1 MSWNLNAYLQLW
13 RNNSSATEIPIRF
26 FMVEGG
32 EKRGFMDNQV
42 LHNNLEILL
51 EFQDAVK
58 YNNII
63 VGRKKDAFSGDIIK
77 LSQNGKV
84 NLDLRLIA
92 GVVLQGNSETN
103 QLELQMNGVRI
114 SSMASSTVGAMGEV
128 ERLKFDFDLGVVNIS
143 SSYVGK
149 K

>member
-58 YNNII
+58 YNNVI
-63 VGRKKDAFSGDIIK
+63 VGRQKDAFSGDIIK
-77 LSQNGKV
+77 LSESGKV

-92 GVVLQGNSETN
+92 SVAVQDKTESS
-103 QLELQMNGVRI
+103 QLELQMNSVRV
-114 SSMASSTVGAMGEV
+114 SSLGNSTIGAIGEV
-128 ERLKFDFDLGVVNIS
+128 EKLKLTFDLGVVSIS
-143 SSYVGK
+143 SYSK
-149 K
+149 N

>member
-13 RNNSSATEIPIRF
+13 RNNSSSTEIPIRF

-58 YNNII
+58 YKNII
-63 VGRKKDAFSGDIIK
+63 VGRAKDAFSGDIIK
-77 LSQNGKV
+77 LSLNGKV

-92 GVVLQGNSETN
+92 CVELQGKYESN
-103 QLELQMNGVRI
+103 QLELHMYGVRI
-114 SSMASSTVGAMGEV
+114 SSMGNSTVGAMGEV
-128 ERLKFDFDLGVVNIS
+128 EKLRFDFDLGDVNIS
-143 SSYVGK
+143 SASIGK
-149 K
+149 

>member
-58 YNNII
+58 YNNVI
-63 VGRKKDAFSGDIIK
+63 VGRQKDAFSGDIIK
-77 LSQNGKV
+77 LSEGGKV
-84 NLDLRLIA
+84 NLDLRLVA
-92 GVVLQGNSETN
+92 SVELQGKTESN
-103 QLELQMNGVRI
+103 QMELEMNGVRI
-114 SSMASSTVGAMGEV
+114 SSMGNSTIGAIGEV
-128 ERLKFDFDLGVVNIS
+128 EKLKLTFDLGVVNIS
-143 SSYVGK
+143 SCSIN
-149 K
+149 